1 MTTRSRP
8 PLVTDPTDPVGDGRP
23 GQATRWARQTAAFA
37 EAASVIARE
46 AELSTVLDRLASE
59 VRAVT
64 GLLTCAIILVDEVTE
79 ALRHVGG
86 SGLPD
91 DYPTRVEEARRN
103 GAPMVTLEAY
113 RLRRAVVAT
122 GSRARVLADP
132 RWAPTQ
138 NIVRHNDWDTFVAVP
153 LIVRGNAIGV
163 MTGFSPGGTEPSP
176 EDMQFL
182 QIMADHAAIAVD
194 NARMSAELQL
204 RAVEG
209 ERQRLA
215 RDMHDSVSQAIFSL
229 TLHARGL
236 ELRVQEPGETPLDRQ
251 ELADGLRELR
261 VLAQEALSEMRSL
274 IECRRPLELRDGG
287 LLRAL
292 GTLAESTARK
302 TGLTVEVHTGLEGQP
317 HLEQSVEED
326 LFRLVQEALN
336 NVAKHAQARTV
347 AVEVLAEGPRGLA
360 VEVIDDGVGLGEPS
374 GVRAHFGMETMRE
387 RATRHGA
394 RLTFGPGP
402 EGIGTRVRVSL
413 PDVLG

>member
-1 MTTRSRP
+1 MTRSA
-8 PLVTDPTDPVGDGRP
+8 PTVAVGPEAPAGRP
-23 GQATRWARQTAAFA
+23 QQAARWARQTAAFA

-46 AELSTVLDRLASE
+46 TELTTVLDRLADE

-79 ALRHVGG
+79 ALRHVGR

-103 GAPMVTLEAY
+103 GAPMVTLDAY
-113 RLRRAVVAT
+113 RARRAMVAP

-138 NIVRHNDWDTFVAVP
+138 NIVQDNDWDTFVAVP
-153 LIVRGNAIGV
+153 LIVRGDAIGV
-163 MTGFSPGGTEPSP
+163 MTGFSPGGTQPSV

-182 QIMADHAAIAVD
+182 QVMADHAAIAVD
-194 NARMSAELQL
+194 NSRMSAELRL
-204 RAVEG
+204 RAAES

-215 RDMHDSVSQAIFSL
+215 RDMHDSVTQAIFSL

-236 ELRVQEPGETPLDRQ
+236 ELRVAEPGELDRA
-251 ELADGLRELR
+251 ELGAGLRELR
-261 VLAQEALSEMRSL
+261 TLAQEALGEMRSL
-274 IECRRPLELRDGG
+274 IECRRPVELQRGG
-287 LLRAL
+287 LVQAL
-292 GTLAESTARK
+292 EVLAESTARK
-302 TGLTVEVHTGLEGQP
+302 TGLTVEVH
-317 HLEQSVEED
+317 SAVELLRLDPQIEDD

-347 AVEVLAEGPRGLA
+347 TLDLLADGQGGLA
-360 VEVIDDGVGLGEPS
+360 VEVTDDGVGLREPS

-387 RATRHGA
+387 RAGRHGA
-394 RLTFGPGP
+394 RLTFGPGVG
-402 EGIGTRVRVSL
+402 GIGTRVRVSL
-413 PDVLG
+413 PGALG